1 MRFAVS
7 RGSAP
12 EMEIIFR
19 AYFSREDSAMRSRD
33 GFTLVEL
40 LVVIAIIATLIGLLL
55 PAVQQAREAA
65 NRASCNNNLKQLGLG
80 AQNFASAFGFL
91 PTEYVQGAI
100 PGMNQPESPNY
111 PYPGQDWH
119 VQIMA
124 YIEQANQVQNINGV
138 LTPVNNATD
147 TLNLFLC
154 PSRGIRP
161 GQASPNAPTGT
172 TGPYGGISD
181 YGYYVL
187 VPSNVSGAQCIL
199 WSPAAV
205 TLVQITQL
213 NGTSNTALLSH
224 LGVNPAEYGYGPTT
238 WYNCNNA
245 TSGTSVPDN
254 QAPLGAY
261 LVPNS
266 YSPPDLSSPHPNGN
280 VVTFAD
286 GHVQAV
292 PHDWLTQNQN
302 QVWSWLNP
310 TPITLP

>member
-1 MRFAVS
+1 MRQ
-7 RGSAP
+7 
-12 EMEIIFR
+12 
-19 AYFSREDSAMRSRD
+19 RD

-40 LVVIAIIATLIGLLL
+40 LVVIAIIAILIGLLL
-55 PAVQQAREAA
+55 PAVQAAREAA
-65 NRASCNNNLKQLGLG
+65 NRISCNNNLKQLGLG

-91 PTEYVQGAI
+91 PTEYVQGAV
-100 PGMNQPESPNY
+100 PGMNQPEGPNY

-124 YIEQANQVQNINGV
+124 YIEQGNQVQNINGV

-161 GQASPNAPTGT
+161 GNASPNAPPGT

-187 VPSNVSGAQCIL
+187 VPSNVPNAQCIL
-199 WSPAAV
+199 WSPTAV
-205 TLVQITQL
+205 TLVQITQV

-245 TSGTSVPDN
+245 TGGTSVPDN

-261 LVPNS
+261 LVPNT
-266 YSPPDLSSPHPNGN
+266 YNPPDLSSPHPNGN

-286 GHVQAV
+286 GHVQSA

-302 QVWSWLNP
+302 QVWSWLNS